1 MKLTPQQ
8 IKAVWIV
15 AAVLLII
22 HLAPT
27 LITTVRQEISTV
39 HAGQAKPSP
48 LHPMVATPAA
58 VAPASLSTGSSAAL
72 EQAGFIGVWRG
83 SELMP
88 DTAMY
93 GMQLELRWSDKKPGE
108 FVGYLTRTC
117 TGGLKANS
125 NDLTNVVRN
134 SAPVSG
140 ILSGPMVNDAIQLHL
155 DTAIGVPPNG
165 CSLTNYTV
173 RKFSGQISAEW
184 QAGTCPAG
192 TMMLSKVQG

>member
-1 MKLTPQQ
+1 MKPLTEKQK
-8 IKAVWIV
+8 KAAWLV
-15 AAVLLII
+15 AITLVII
-22 HLAPT
+22 HFTPA

-48 LHPMVATPAA
+48 LHPMVATPVTA
-58 VAPASLSTGSSAAL
+58 APAISSPGSSGPF
-72 EQAGFIGVWRG
+72 EQAGFIGVWKG

-88 DTAMY
+88 NMDTCAL
-93 GMQLELRWSDKKPGE
+93 QLELRPSDKKQGE
-108 FVGYLTRTC
+108 FVGYLTRICLQIAATRPNP
-117 TGGLKANS
+117 LE
-125 NDLTNVVRN
+125 VVKD
-134 SAPVSG
+134 STPVSG
-140 ILSGPMVNDAIQLHL
+140 ILSGPLVNDAIQLHL

-173 RKFSGQISAEW
+173 RKFSGQLSAEW